1 MLSGGKRGFRQ
12 VERAQGCA
20 QGRLCRGRLLVGGW
34 EGAGSHELRCQWG
47 WGRSSGFVLTSRVPE
62 EGRESVSSLIA
73 HLQGTGETEDVPS
86 PAPTQPSVAP

>member
-1 MLSGGKRGFRQ
+1 ML
-12 VERAQGCA
+12 A
-20 QGRLCRGRLLVGGW
+20 
-34 EGAGSHELRCQWG
+34 
-47 WGRSSGFVLTSRVPE
+47 SRVPE